1 MTFKP
6 SPELKESLAELLE
19 SFGHIKTDTVPP
31 AEPSVS
37 PLAKEALANLLQSL
51 ELPLQS
57 ARLSAWNFNPWEV
70 VKLGRDEVRNSHVLA
85 WLVNPMGSHG
95 YGAALLR
102 SLLIHL
108 KEKNQIFPLLSEGYC
123 HVRTEK
129 NPNGEQSER
138 VDIEVDA
145 ASFYLLIEVKIG
157 APEGVEQLNRYAA
170 IAKTVAG
177 QRPWAIIYL
186 TPKKKEAT
194 TGGCYSERIV
204 NMSWKEIARMIEKI
218 IAQTSKLQT
227 KSWLAVNHATAS
239 FAKHIYNH

>member
-1 MTFKP
+1 MAFKP

-19 SFGHIKTDTVPP
+19 SFGYIKSNAFSP
-31 AEPSVS
+31 AEPSVY
-37 PLAKEALANLLQSL
+37 PLAKEALDNLLQSL

-85 WLVNPMGSHG
+85 WLINPMGSHG
-95 YGAALLR
+95 YADGLLR
-102 SLLIHL
+102 SLLEHL
-108 KEKNQIFPLLSEGYC
+108 REKNQAFRLNPKDRC

-145 ASFYLLIEVKIG
+145 TSFYLLIEVKIG

-186 TPKKKEAT
+186 TPKGKIAK
-194 TGGCYSERIV
+194 TGGFYSEYIV
-204 NMSWKEIARMIEKI
+204 PMSWKEIARMIEKV
-218 IAQTSKLQT
+218 IAATPELQIN
-227 KSWLAVNHATAS
+227 SWQAANHAAAA
-239 FAKHIYNH
+239 FAKHISNY